1 VIGNILRY
9 ATDVDWFIDTDD
21 RSVWYFDQANSQNC
35 YKERIACREG
45 IELELTADQVFG
57 WLKME
62 GSHFS
67 QIMTVAHSYG
77 CDCQRHL
84 DWSHLIAAIQA
95 CPEFETVISSEV
107 TESWNSFESCHFCG
121 CSYS

>member
-1 VIGNILRY
+1 LPP
-9 ATDVDWFIDTDD
+9 A
-21 RSVWYFDQANSQNC
+21 
-35 YKERIACREG
+35 EG

-62 GSHFS
+62 ASHFS
-67 QIMTVAHSYG
+67 QIMTVAHSWLG
-77 CDCQRHL
+77 DCQRHL

-107 TESWNSFESCHFCG
+107 TESWN
-121 CSYS
+121 